1 MVRVAIESFLETA
14 RQPVLIEPGEDPLD
28 ILPDKF
34 VLGSRGG
41 LCTLECWNETRNLV
55 RRIRA
60 ISKTRRGF
68 LELEVEHFGGR
79 TSNGD
84 CGSVRGRNDV
94 RRSPAESQRSLLSHG
109 KLYF

>member
-1 MVRVAIESFLETA
+1 MVRVAIETFLETA
-14 RQPVLIEPGEDPLD
+14 RKPVLIEPGEDPLD

-68 LELEVEHFGGR
+68 LELEVERLGVLR
-79 TSNGD
+79 NRV
-84 CGSVRGRNDV
+84 VREE
-94 RRSPAESQRSLLSHG
+94 RS
-109 KLYF
+109 